1 MTNLSQNS
9 DIADDE
15 YLSAFYRCAYGHLA
29 TVVGTGHQPSRTV
42 EIGSG
47 RGLARLSGHS
57 WWHSDVIPSEALTL
71 RNSAECLP
79 FHDQSLDALILKDTW
94 HHIPDI
100 EAFLDEAHRVLR
112 VGGTIAVFDPYWGI
126 LARFVYRFLHQERW
140 DTRAPQWSFPS
151 TDPWDS
157 NQALTYMMLRRDRED
172 FHRRWGD
179 RFVLTEYQR
188 HIGPSFLLSGGV
200 SRRTAVSGAWL
211 KRLLSWEERR
221 GPWFDHFRFF
231 HVFGLVKQ

>member
-1 MTNLSQNS
+1 VADRTNH
-9 DIADDE
+9 IADDE

-57 WWHSDVIPSEALTL
+57 WWHSDVLPSEALTL
-71 RNSAECLP
+71 RNSAERLP

-140 DTRAPQWSFPS
+140 DTRALAMVVSFNRPVGL
-151 TDPWDS
+151 
-157 NQALTYMMLRRDRED
+157 Q
-172 FHRRWGD
+172 
-179 RFVLTEYQR
+179 
-188 HIGPSFLLSGGV
+188 
-200 SRRTAVSGAWL
+200 SGAYVHDVAPGP
-211 KRLLSWEERR
+211 RGLSSPM
-221 GPWFDHFRFF
+221 G
-231 HVFGLVKQ
+231 